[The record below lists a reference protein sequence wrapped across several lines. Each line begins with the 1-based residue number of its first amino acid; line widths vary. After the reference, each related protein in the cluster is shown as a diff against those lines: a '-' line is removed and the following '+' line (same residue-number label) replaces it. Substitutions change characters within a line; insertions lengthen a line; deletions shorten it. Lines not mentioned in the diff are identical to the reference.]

1 MDTRQHD
8 ASDAGPDAF
17 EARLRRIPLDA
28 PPADLRAACLSGA
41 GRRRAGAPGLQFWQ
55 RLWSGHFPP
64 HPVVSMSL
72 AAAWMTIFG
81 LWLATPEVGQPET
94 ARYARV
100 PEETRRALATQ
111 RAELMASLR
120 GIDAETAREPGEPQP
135 RRIHSPATQAPR
147 SSLLQTNRMA

>member
-41 GRRRAGAPGLQFWQ
+41 GHRRAVDPGHPFWK
-55 RLWSGHFPP
+55 RLWSGHLAP

-81 LWLATPEVGQPET
+81 LWLATPDVGQPEA

-120 GIDAETAREPGEPQP
+120 GIDAETARETGGPQP
-135 RRIHSPATQAPR
+135 RRIHSPSTQAPR
-147 SSLLQTNRMA
+147 SSLLRTNRMA